1 MSLNCVGY
9 IYADCFA
16 ISISENSSEICN
28 ELKKRADKS
37 QSLEVLKKISYV
49 MNAQNICWS

>member
-49 MNAQNICWS
+49 MNAQNIC